1 MAWAVQ
7 PTGKR
12 GRKPIYRDT
21 AVRTCQM
28 MRILFGMALRQTT
41 GFVES
46 QLSLVCLEILYTIET
61 TAQRYGSHDALRQ
74 AGVLRLFFCRST
86 KGLT

>member
-1 MAWAVQ
+1 
-7 PTGKR
+7 
-12 GRKPIYRDT
+12 
-21 AVRTCQM
+21 
-28 MRILFGMALRQTT
+28 MALRQTT